1 MSFMRRISLMA
12 AAIIASAFSTFPAA
26 AENRATFPKDFSRYV
41 LYATYDRGSS
51 KEEASATPE
60 TLALAKSGQ
69 PLPPGTQLVLSIWSN
84 YKLTDYFVMEKGV
97 DWGLEVAADKKTGDW
112 HFQQFDP
119 NGQMR
124 RTAIASRCESCHQGQ
139 ASSDFMFTRDRM
151 DAYVP

>member
-1 MSFMRRISLMA
+1 MPFTHRISLMA
-12 AAIIASAFSTFPAA
+12 TAVIAFAFSSFTAV

-51 KEEASATPE
+51 KEEAFAAPE

-69 PLPPGTQLVLSIWSN
+69 PLPPGTQLVLGIWSN
-84 YKLTDYFVMEKGV
+84 YKLTDYFVMEKGI
-97 DWGLEVAADKKTGDW
+97 DWGLDIAADKKTGDW

-139 ASSDFMFTRDRM
+139 ASNDFLFTRDRM
-151 DAYVP
+151 DTYLP